1 MYKSLHIIIKGH
13 FTYSSLH
20 YVNILHF
27 TIVNNRNNNNNVT
40 MIFNIYL
47 VLSIYQSWQ

>member
-1 MYKSLHIIIKGH
+1 MYKSFHIIIKGH
-13 FTYSSLH
+13 FMYSTSR

-40 MIFNIYL
+40 IIFNIYL
-47 VLSIYQSWQ
+47 VLSIHQAWQ